1 MVLCY
6 NKKSM
11 EENKANQLNPLS
23 LAFVGDAVF
32 TLFVRTKL
40 AVEHDNKAGTLHLL
54 ANRYVKATA
63 QATIEDTLAP
73 LFTQRESDIA
83 RRARNHHNSTKAK
96 NATLADYKKATAF
109 EAVLGYLT
117 LTDQHERAREFM
129 EKAIEIIDTQGDKNE

>member
-1 MVLCY
+1 MFVFGEV
-6 NKKSM
+6 M
-11 EENKANQLNPLS
+11 EKEKAKLMNPVV

-40 AVEHDNKAGTLHLL
+40 AIKHDNKAGALHSM

-63 QATIEDTLAP
+63 QAKIEDELAP
-73 LFTQRESDIA
+73 LFTQRESDVA

-117 LTDQHERAREFM
+117 LTDQSERAKEFM
-129 EKAIEIIDTQGDKNE
+129 EKAIEIIDKENDK

>member
-1 MVLCY
+1 
-6 NKKSM
+6 M

-32 TLFVRTKL
+32 TLFIRTKL
-40 AVEHDNKAGTLHLL
+40 AIEHDNKAGALHSM

-63 QATIEDTLAP
+63 QAKIENELSP
-73 LFTQRESDIA
+73 LFTQREADIA

-96 NATLADYKKATAF
+96 NASLADYKKATAL

-117 LTDQHERAREFM
+117 LTNQSERAEEFM
-129 EKAIEIIDTQGDKNE
+129 KKAIEIIDKENDK

>member
-1 MVLCY
+1 
-6 NKKSM
+6 M

-32 TLFVRTKL
+32 TLFIRTKL
-40 AVEHDNKAGTLHLL
+40 ALEHDNKAGALHSM
-54 ANRYVKATA
+54 ANKYVKATA
-63 QATIEDTLAP
+63 QAKIEDKLAP

-117 LTDQHERAREFM
+117 LTEQTERAEDFM
-129 EKAIEIIDTQGDKNE
+129 KRAIDIIDKENTK

>member
-1 MVLCY
+1 
-6 NKKSM
+6 M

-40 AVEHDNKAGTLHLL
+40 AVEHDNKAGALHSM

-63 QATIEDTLAP
+63 QAKIEDELAP
-73 LFTQRESDIA
+73 LFTQRESDVA

-117 LTDQHERAREFM
+117 LTGQNERAKEFM
-129 EKAIEIIDTQGDKNE
+129 EKAIEIIDKENDK

>member
-1 MVLCY
+1 
-6 NKKSM
+6 M

-40 AVEHDNKAGTLHLL
+40 AVEHDNKAGALHSM

-63 QATIEDTLAP
+63 QAKIEDELAP
-73 LFTQRESDIA
+73 LFTQRESDVA

-96 NATLADYKKATAF
+96 NASLADYKKATAF

-117 LTDQHERAREFM
+117 LTDQSERAEEFM
-129 EKAIEIIDTQGDKNE
+129 KKAIEIIDKENDK

>member
-1 MVLCY
+1 
-6 NKKSM
+6 M

-32 TLFVRTKL
+32 TLFIRTKL
-40 AVEHDNKAGTLHLL
+40 AIEHDNKAGALHSM

-63 QATIEDTLAP
+63 QAKIEDELAP
-73 LFTQRESDIA
+73 LFTQREADIA

-96 NATLADYKKATAF
+96 NASLADYKKATAF

-117 LTDQHERAREFM
+117 LTEQSERAEEFM
-129 EKAIEIIDTQGDKNE
+129 KKAIEIIDKENDNE